1 MSAHAVLAP
10 ELARPGRRTHVR
22 ASEVE
27 RLATRWQRA
36 LDAADAALKAATGT
50 LPGPYLEQHRRALG
64 DERRQTAELLAAVAR
79 VRGVPSPWRF
89 RRSLAP

>member
-10 ELARPGRRTHVR
+10 DIARLGRRTHVPT
-22 ASEVE
+22 SDIE

-36 LDAADAALKAATGT
+36 FDAADGALRAATGT

-64 DERRQTAELLAAVAR
+64 DERRQTADLLVAVAR
-79 VRGVPSPWRF
+79 MRGVPRPSRF
-89 RRSLAP
+89 RHSLVA